1 MTTPTSTSRNTRT
14 EPTAFGAEDFSTS
27 EGLRALLIRL
37 HEGGED
43 AWVHDPVA
51 RDLMEFAADKYRA
64 LARKHKLDTWEAV
77 AAAFDAMQYRST
89 REANDPWA
97 IITHAV
103 RITCVYEERAQGLLC
118 SVHQARRAHVSAFH
132 DPERFSDRDTAL
144 ADYHPAFHTTDLRPS
159 DLEPEPRDSLGSAQA
174 CMSAGSAAEDAI
186 AMLCL
191 LDWPTDT
198 ARAAVEHVC
207 GALMK
212 AGTRQSAYEA
222 LRRDRHARAILF
234 VRARVPKIR
243 DHRRNTF
250 GRSPYERVH
259 HNEQLHQVLVARGT
273 RRLDDK
279 NVVAAYI
286 LIDLKVELPIR
297 ERRRYRLPE
306 IASEIAADL
315 FRKCGMCVACEYL
328 YPSGYAHNSSCI
340 VMLERSQNKNGQPL

>member
-1 MTTPTSTSRNTRT
+1 MTTLIRTSTA
-14 EPTAFGAEDFSTS
+14 PTADQAEDFTTG
-27 EGLRALLIRL
+27 EGLRALLNRL
-37 HEGGED
+37 AEGGED

-77 AAAFDAMQYRST
+77 TAAFDAMQYRST

-118 SVHQARRAHVSAFH
+118 SVHQARRAQVSAFH
-132 DPERFSDRDTAL
+132 DPERFSERDTAL

-191 LDWPTDT
+191 LDWPADT

-212 AGTRQSAYEA
+212 AGTRQSAYET
-222 LRRDRHARAILF
+222 LRRDRHARALLDLPRRAWATLLKALLGNPHPAYVATSSGRGVLLRLLLGETLDLLLRDDDLIL
-234 VRARVPKIR
+234 A
-243 DHRRNTF
+243 
-250 GRSPYERVH
+250 
-259 HNEQLHQVLVARGT
+259 LAL
-273 RRLDDK
+273 
-279 NVVAAYI
+279 AA
-286 LIDLKVELPIR
+286 
-297 ERRRYRLPE
+297 
-306 IASEIAADL
+306 
-315 FRKCGMCVACEYL
+315 
-328 YPSGYAHNSSCI
+328 PSGGGGESS
-340 VMLERSQNKNGQPL
+340 

>member
-1 MTTPTSTSRNTRT
+1 MTTTTTGFP
-14 EPTAFGAEDFSTS
+14 EPAEDFTTS

-144 ADYHPAFHTTDLRPS
+144 ADYHPAFHTTDTHPS
-159 DLEPEPRDSLGSAQA
+159 DIDTEPRESLGSAQA
-174 CMSAGSAAEDAI
+174 CMSASSAAEDAI
-186 AMLCL
+186 AILCL
-191 LDWPTDT
+191 LDWPPDT
-198 ARAAVEHVC
+198 ARASVEHVC

-222 LRRDRHARAILF
+222 LRRDRHARALLDLPRRSWTALLKALLGNPHPAYAATTTGRGVLLRLLLGETLDLLLRDDDLIL
-234 VRARVPKIR
+234 ALALAAP
-243 DHRRNTF
+243 N
-250 GRSPYERVH
+250 GRGGE
-259 HNEQLHQVLVARGT
+259 
-273 RRLDDK
+273 
-279 NVVAAYI
+279 
-286 LIDLKVELPIR
+286 
-297 ERRRYRLPE
+297 
-306 IASEIAADL
+306 
-315 FRKCGMCVACEYL
+315 
-328 YPSGYAHNSSCI
+328 PS
-340 VMLERSQNKNGQPL
+340 

>member
-1 MTTPTSTSRNTRT
+1 MTTTTTGFPN
-14 EPTAFGAEDFSTS
+14 PAEDFTTS

-37 HEGGED
+37 YEGGED

-132 DPERFSDRDTAL
+132 DPERFSERDTAL

-159 DLEPEPRDSLGSAQA
+159 DFEPEPRDGLGSAQA

-191 LDWPTDT
+191 LDWPPDA
-198 ARAAVEHVC
+198 ARASVEHVC
-207 GALMK
+207 GALMR
-212 AGTRQSAYEA
+212 AGTRQSAFEA
-222 LRRDRHARAILF
+222 LRRDRHARALLDLPHRSWTVLLKALLGHPHPAYAATSSGRGVLLRLLLGENLDLLLRDDDLIL
-234 VRARVPKIR
+234 ALALAAP
-243 DHRRNTF
+243 
-250 GRSPYERVH
+250 
-259 HNEQLHQVLVARGT
+259 RGGGGEAT
-273 RRLDDK
+273 
-279 NVVAAYI
+279 
-286 LIDLKVELPIR
+286 
-297 ERRRYRLPE
+297 
-306 IASEIAADL
+306 
-315 FRKCGMCVACEYL
+315 
-328 YPSGYAHNSSCI
+328 
-340 VMLERSQNKNGQPL
+340 

>member
-14 EPTAFGAEDFSTS
+14 EATAFGAEDFTTG
-27 EGLRALLIRL
+27 EGLRALLNRL
-37 HEGGED
+37 TEGGED

-77 AAAFDAMQYRST
+77 TAAFDAMQYRST

-132 DPERFSDRDTAL
+132 DPERFSERDTAL

-159 DLEPEPRDSLGSAQA
+159 DLEPEPRDTLGSAQA

-212 AGTRQSAYEA
+212 AGTRQSAYET
-222 LRRDRHARAILF
+222 LRRDRHARALLDLPRRSWAALLKALLGNPHPAYVATSSGRGILL
-234 VRARVPKIR
+234 RLLLGETLDLLLR
-243 DHRRNTF
+243 D
-250 GRSPYERVH
+250 
-259 HNEQLHQVLVARGT
+259 
-273 RRLDDK
+273 DDLILALAL
-279 NVVAAYI
+279 AAPGGGGG
-286 LIDLKVELPIR
+286 E
-297 ERRRYRLPE
+297 
-306 IASEIAADL
+306 
-315 FRKCGMCVACEYL
+315 
-328 YPSGYAHNSSCI
+328 PS
-340 VMLERSQNKNGQPL
+340 

>member
-14 EPTAFGAEDFSTS
+14 EPTAFGVEDFTTG
-27 EGLRALLIRL
+27 EGLRALLNRL
-37 HEGGED
+37 AEGGED

-77 AAAFDAMQYRST
+77 TAAFDAMQYRST

-132 DPERFSDRDTAL
+132 DPERFSERDTAL

-159 DLEPEPRDSLGSAQA
+159 DLEPEPRESLGSAQA

-212 AGTRQSAYEA
+212 AGTRQSAYET
-222 LRRDRHARAILF
+222 LRRDRHARALLDLPRRSWAALLKALLGNPHPAY
-234 VRARVPKIR
+234 VATSSGRGVLLRLLLGETLDLLLR
-243 DHRRNTF
+243 DDD
-250 GRSPYERVH
+250 
-259 HNEQLHQVLVARGT
+259 LVLA
-273 RRLDDK
+273 LAL
-279 NVVAAYI
+279 AA
-286 LIDLKVELPIR
+286 
-297 ERRRYRLPE
+297 
-306 IASEIAADL
+306 
-315 FRKCGMCVACEYL
+315 
-328 YPSGYAHNSSCI
+328 PSGGGGELS
-340 VMLERSQNKNGQPL
+340 

>member
-1 MTTPTSTSRNTRT
+1 MTTTTTGFP
-14 EPTAFGAEDFSTS
+14 EPAEDFSTS

-118 SVHQARRAHVSAFH
+118 SVHQARRAHVSAFY
-132 DPERFSDRDTAL
+132 DPERFSERDTAL

-222 LRRDRHARAILF
+222 LRRDRHARALLDLPRRSWAALLKALLGNPHPAYVATSSGRGILL
-234 VRARVPKIR
+234 RLLLGETLDLLLR
-243 DHRRNTF
+243 D
-250 GRSPYERVH
+250 
-259 HNEQLHQVLVARGT
+259 
-273 RRLDDK
+273 DDLILALAL
-279 NVVAAYI
+279 AA
-286 LIDLKVELPIR
+286 
-297 ERRRYRLPE
+297 
-306 IASEIAADL
+306 
-315 FRKCGMCVACEYL
+315 
-328 YPSGYAHNSSCI
+328 PSGGGGESS
-340 VMLERSQNKNGQPL
+340 

>member
-1 MTTPTSTSRNTRT
+1 MTTTTTGFP
-14 EPTAFGAEDFSTS
+14 EPAEDFTTS

-77 AAAFDAMQYRST
+77 TAAFDAMQYRST

-144 ADYHPAFHTTDLRPS
+144 ADYHPAFHTTDTHPS
-159 DLEPEPRDSLGSAQA
+159 DIDTEPRESLGSAQA
-174 CMSAGSAAEDAI
+174 CMSASSAAEDAI
-186 AMLCL
+186 AILCL
-191 LDWPTDT
+191 LDWPPDT
-198 ARAAVEHVC
+198 ARASVEHVC

-222 LRRDRHARAILF
+222 LRRDRHARALLDLPRRSWTALLKALLGNPHPAYAATTTGRGVLLRLLLGESLDLLLRDDDLIL
-234 VRARVPKIR
+234 ALALAAP
-243 DHRRNTF
+243 N
-250 GRSPYERVH
+250 S
-259 HNEQLHQVLVARGT
+259 RGG
-273 RRLDDK
+273 
-279 NVVAAYI
+279 
-286 LIDLKVELPIR
+286 E
-297 ERRRYRLPE
+297 
-306 IASEIAADL
+306 
-315 FRKCGMCVACEYL
+315 
-328 YPSGYAHNSSCI
+328 PS
-340 VMLERSQNKNGQPL
+340 

>member
-1 MTTPTSTSRNTRT
+1 MTTTTTGFP
-14 EPTAFGAEDFSTS
+14 EPAEDFTTS

-77 AAAFDAMQYRST
+77 TAAFDAMQYRST

-144 ADYHPAFHTTDLRPS
+144 ADYHPAFHTTDTHPS
-159 DLEPEPRDSLGSAQA
+159 DIDTEPRESLGSAQA
-174 CMSAGSAAEDAI
+174 CMSASSAAEDAI

-191 LDWPTDT
+191 LDWP
-198 ARAAVEHVC
+198 ARALLDLPRRSWT
-207 GALMK
+207 ALLK
-212 AGTRQSAYEA
+212 ALLGNPHPAYAATTTGRGVLLRLLLGESLDLLLRDDDLILA
-222 LRRDRHARAILF
+222 LALA
-234 VRARVPKIR
+234 AP
-243 DHRRNTF
+243 N
-250 GRSPYERVH
+250 S
-259 HNEQLHQVLVARGT
+259 RGG
-273 RRLDDK
+273 
-279 NVVAAYI
+279 
-286 LIDLKVELPIR
+286 E
-297 ERRRYRLPE
+297 
-306 IASEIAADL
+306 
-315 FRKCGMCVACEYL
+315 
-328 YPSGYAHNSSCI
+328 PS
-340 VMLERSQNKNGQPL
+340 

>member
-1 MTTPTSTSRNTRT
+1 MTTPTRTST
-14 EPTAFGAEDFSTS
+14 EQTAFGAEDFTTG
-27 EGLRALLIRL
+27 EGLRALLNRL
-37 HEGGED
+37 AEGGED

-77 AAAFDAMQYRST
+77 TAAFDAMQYRST

-118 SVHQARRAHVSAFH
+118 SVHQARRAHVSALH
-132 DPERFSDRDTAL
+132 DPERFSERDTAL
-144 ADYHPAFHTTDLRPS
+144 ADYHPAFHTTDVRPS

-212 AGTRQSAYEA
+212 AGTRQSAYET
-222 LRRDRHARAILF
+222 LRRDRHARALLDLPRRSWAALLKALLGNPHPAYVATSSGRGVLLRLLLGETLDLLLRDDDLIL
-234 VRARVPKIR
+234 A
-243 DHRRNTF
+243 
-250 GRSPYERVH
+250 
-259 HNEQLHQVLVARGT
+259 LAL
-273 RRLDDK
+273 
-279 NVVAAYI
+279 AAPNGGGG
-286 LIDLKVELPIR
+286 E
-297 ERRRYRLPE
+297 
-306 IASEIAADL
+306 
-315 FRKCGMCVACEYL
+315 
-328 YPSGYAHNSSCI
+328 SS
-340 VMLERSQNKNGQPL
+340 

>member
-1 MTTPTSTSRNTRT
+1 MTTTTTGFP
-14 EPTAFGAEDFSTS
+14 EPAEDFSTS

-77 AAAFDAMQYRST
+77 TAAFDAMQYRST

-144 ADYHPAFHTTDLRPS
+144 ADYHPAFHTTDTHPS
-159 DLEPEPRDSLGSAQA
+159 DIDTEPRESLGSAQA
-174 CMSAGSAAEDAI
+174 CMSASSAAEDAI
-186 AMLCL
+186 AILCL
-191 LDWPTDT
+191 LDWPPDT
-198 ARAAVEHVC
+198 ARASVEHVC

-222 LRRDRHARAILF
+222 LRRDRHARALLDLPRRSWTALLKALLGNPHPAYAATTTGRGVLLRLLLGESLDLLLRDDDLIL
-234 VRARVPKIR
+234 ALALAAP
-243 DHRRNTF
+243 N
-250 GRSPYERVH
+250 S
-259 HNEQLHQVLVARGT
+259 RGG
-273 RRLDDK
+273 
-279 NVVAAYI
+279 
-286 LIDLKVELPIR
+286 E
-297 ERRRYRLPE
+297 
-306 IASEIAADL
+306 
-315 FRKCGMCVACEYL
+315 
-328 YPSGYAHNSSCI
+328 PS
-340 VMLERSQNKNGQPL
+340 